1 MSKKRKKRPQ
11 GKPSPFRKQVDGD
24 RLSDAAAAR
33 AGLTKLP
40 TPALV
45 ATIDTMIAILQER
58 GIKIRDWDEKGK
70 VVQKMKCIGNKV
82 YILAPDESRE
92 TEAGHGGNGEHNTG

>member
-11 GKPSPFRKQVDGD
+11 GKPSPFRKQVD
-24 RLSDAAAAR
+24 ATAAR

-40 TPALV
+40 TMALV

-70 VVQKMKCIGNKV
+70 VVQKMKCIGGKV

-92 TEAGHGGNGEHNTG
+92 TEAGHGGSGEHETGQ